1 MSAVPQTEPK
11 AELRPS
17 APTRQRLALFDFARL
32 VAIYSI
38 VWLHTLRSPTLISW
52 TVLGRFAVPFFAAG
66 ASFFVIESLRRQPNR
81 PLGEYALGR
90 VRRIYLPF
98 LAWSGIYLAFKWV
111 KSAVLPDQQN
121 DFPGVSA
128 LWTGTF
134 FHLWFMPFVLLA
146 TLAVFLLG
154 REIIKRPRTPWF
166 ASASL
171 LAIGLACA
179 LFDRPAFAVA
189 DPGFTLLVWQALPA
203 VCWGT
208 ALAIAFPTG
217 ETSLLASRSV
227 TACAAIA
234 FLALV
239 AWLAAFGR
247 NTLIE
252 NLAGILFLIA
262 ALAPSAPA
270 WIGRIGQFGSLAYGI
285 YLAHMLV
292 IKVLEAVAT
301 RGGLHVSWPLDV
313 AIFIAAVLGSTLIAW
328 LLSRSPRTRWLAA

>member
-1 MSAVPQTEPK
+1 VSAALQLETK
-11 AELRPS
+11 AESQAS
-17 APTRQRLALFDFARL
+17 APARQRLAMFDFARL

-38 VWLHTLRSPTLISW
+38 VWLHALRSPMLIPW

-66 ASFFVIESLRRQPNR
+66 AVFFVIESLRRQPTR
-81 PLGEYALGR
+81 SLGEYALGR

-98 LAWSGIYLAFKWV
+98 LAWSGIYLIFKWV
-111 KSAVLPDQQN
+111 KSAVLPDQPN

-128 LWTGTF
+128 FWTGTF

-146 TLAVFLLG
+146 TLAVFVLG
-154 REIIKRPRTPWF
+154 REVIEHPRTQWF
-166 ASASL
+166 ACAAL
-171 LAIGLACA
+171 LAGGLACA
-179 LFDRPAFAVA
+179 LVDRPAFALA

-203 VCWGT
+203 VCWGF
-208 ALAIAFPTG
+208 ALALAVSSSGKSLF
-217 ETSLLASRSV
+217 TSRLV

-234 FLALV
+234 FIGLL

-252 NLAGILFLIA
+252 NLAGMLFLIA
-262 ALAPSAPA
+262 ALAPRAPV
-270 WIGRIGQFGSLAYGI
+270 WIGRIGRFGSLAYGI

-301 RGGLHVSWPLDV
+301 RERLTVSWLLDV
-313 AIFIAAVLGSTLIAW
+313 AIFIAAALGSTLIAW
-328 LLSRSPRTRWLAA
+328 LLARSPRTRWLAA